1 MRIDLGV
8 RRSEGRAVPNRGV
21 MRHLQRSELPSPTRL
36 DWEIVRSLVPYLGA
50 YKGRATIAIL
60 FLIAA
65 KVATVAIPLLLREL
79 VDSLD
84 AALNVVEAIPL
95 ALLIAYGAFR
105 LSSTLF
111 REIQSTVFARVRHG
125 IMRRLSLQVV
135 AHLHRL
141 SLRFHLARKTGELTR
156 DIGRGTSSVTTV
168 LNHLLFNILPTFIE
182 LGLVAAILL
191 SEYDAKYAIV
201 AVVTVTLYGVSTFG
215 LTQWRLKFRTET
227 NRQDS
232 EANSRAVE
240 ALLNF
245 ETVKYFG
252 NEEFELARYDESLKK
267 LEDVAVKS
275 QASLSLLN
283 VIQGGLIAGGV
294 TVIMIMAS
302 QGVVDG
308 TLTIGDLVAVNAF
321 LLQLFVPLGFLGT
334 IYSMLKHALNDME
347 RMFSLLDTEP
357 EVVDRA
363 DATQLRVERGHITFQ
378 DVSFGYD
385 QERQVLHGVS
395 FEIPA
400 GHKVAVVGA
409 SGSGKST
416 LARLL
421 YRFYDVGSGSV
432 QIDGQDVSSV
442 AQSSLRS
449 AIGIVPQD
457 TVLFNDTLA
466 FNIRYGRLEASDAEV
481 ENAARL
487 AQLADFI
494 EELPDGYDTVVGER
508 GLKLSGGEKQRV
520 AIARALLANPRI
532 LIFDEATSSLDSESE
547 QAIVHA
553 LKQLDRDRTSL
564 VIAHRLSTIV
574 DANRIVVLGSGRILE
589 SGTHEELLEAGGQY
603 AHLWELQQAEE

>member
-1 MRIDLGV
+1 
-8 RRSEGRAVPNRGV
+8 
-21 MRHLQRSELPSPTRL
+21 MRHLSRNEPPQPAKL
-36 DWEIVRSLVPYLGA
+36 DWEIVRSLLPYLGA
-50 YKGRATIAIL
+50 YKGRAVFAL
-60 FLIAA
+60 GFLILA

-79 VDSLD
+79 VNSLD
-84 AALNVVEAIPL
+84 ATLTVVQAVPL

-111 REIQSTVFARVRHG
+111 REIQATVFARVRQG

-135 AHLHRL
+135 SHLHQL

-182 LGLVAAILL
+182 LGLVSAILF

-201 AVVTVTLYGVSTFG
+201 AIVTVTLYGASTFG
-215 LTQWRLKFRTET
+215 LTQWRLKFRTEM
-227 NRQDS
+227 NRRDS
-232 EANSRAVE
+232 EANSRAVD

-252 NEEFELARYDESLKK
+252 NEGFELDRYNESLKK

-283 VIQGGLIAGGV
+283 VVQGGLIACGV

-308 TLTIGDLVAVNAF
+308 ELTIGDLVAVNAF

-347 RMFSLLDTEP
+347 RMFGLLEMEP
-357 EVVDRA
+357 EVLDSP
-363 DATQLRVERGHITFQ
+363 DATDLVVDQGRIEFE
-378 DVSFGYD
+378 DVTFGYD
-385 QERQVLHGVS
+385 PDREVLHGVS
-395 FEIPA
+395 FSIPA

-421 YRFYDVGSGSV
+421 YRFYDVNGGAV
-432 QIDGQDVSSV
+432 RIDGQDVKDV
-442 AQSSLRS
+442 TQETLRS
-449 AIGIVPQD
+449 VIGIVPQD
-457 TVLFNDTLA
+457 TVLFNDTLG
-466 FNIRYGRLEASDAEV
+466 FNIRYGRLGATDAEV
-481 ENAARL
+481 EEAARM
-487 AQLADFI
+487 AQLSDFI
-494 EELPDGYDTVVGER
+494 QELPLGYDTVVGER

-547 QAIVHA
+547 QAIVQA
-553 LKQLDRDRTSL
+553 LKQLDRDRSSL

-574 DANRIVVLGSGRILE
+574 DADQIVVLGGGHLLE
-589 SGTHEELLEAGGQY
+589 SGTHEELLAARGQY

>member
-1 MRIDLGV
+1 
-8 RRSEGRAVPNRGV
+8 
-21 MRHLQRSELPSPTRL
+21 MRHLRRNELPSPTRL
-36 DWEIVRSLVPYLGA
+36 DWEIVRSLLPYLSA

-65 KVATVAIPLLLREL
+65 KVATVSIPLLLREL

-84 AALNVVEAIPL
+84 ASLNVVEAIPL
-95 ALLIAYGAFR
+95 GLLIAYGAFR

-191 SEYDAKYAIV
+191 SEYDAKYALV
-201 AVVTVTLYGVSTFG
+201 AVVTVALYGASTFG
-215 LTQWRLKFRTET
+215 LTQWRLKFRTEM

-252 NEEFELARYDESLKK
+252 NEAFELGRYDESLKK

-283 VIQGGLIAGGV
+283 VVQGGLIAGGV
-294 TVIMIMAS
+294 TIIMVMAS

-308 TLTIGDLVAVNAF
+308 ELTIGDLVAVNAF

-347 RMFSLLDTEP
+347 RMFSLLETEP
-357 EVVDRA
+357 EVVDAPGAGELTVDHGRIEF
-363 DATQLRVERGHITFQ
+363 D

-385 QERQVLHGVS
+385 ADRQVLHGVS

-432 QIDGQDVSSV
+432 RIDGQDVSGV
-442 AQSSLRS
+442 TQTSLRS

-466 FNIRYGRLEASDAEV
+466 FNIRYGRLDATHAEV
-481 ENAARL
+481 EEAARM

-494 EELPDGYDTVVGER
+494 SELPEGYNTVVGER

-547 QAIVHA
+547 QAIVHS
-553 LKQLDRDRTSL
+553 LKQLDRNRTSL

-574 DANRIVVLGSGRILE
+574 DADRIVVLGSGRLLE
-589 SGTHEELLEAGGQY
+589 SGTHEELLGAGGQY

>member
-1 MRIDLGV
+1 
-8 RRSEGRAVPNRGV
+8 
-21 MRHLQRSELPSPTRL
+21 MRHLGRDELPQPAKL
-36 DWEIVRSLVPYLGA
+36 DWEIVRSLLPYLSA
-50 YKGRATIAIL
+50 YKGRATIALALLIL
-60 FLIAA
+60 A

-79 VDSLD
+79 VNSLD
-84 AALNVVEAIPL
+84 ASLTVVQAVPL

-125 IMRRLSLQVV
+125 IMRQLSLQVV
-135 AHLHRL
+135 SHLHQL

-182 LGLVAAILL
+182 LGLVSAILFT
-191 SEYDAKYAIV
+191 EYDAKYAIV
-201 AVVTVTLYGVSTFG
+201 AIVTVTLYGASTFG
-215 LTQWRLKFRTET
+215 MTQWRLKYRTEM
-227 NRQDS
+227 NRRDS
-232 EANSRAVE
+232 EANSRAVD

-252 NEEFELARYDESLKK
+252 NEGFELDRYDESLRK

-275 QASLSLLN
+275 QATLSLLN
-283 VIQGGLIAGGV
+283 VVQGMLIAAGV
-294 TVIMIMAS
+294 TIIMIMAS

-308 TLTIGDLVAVNAF
+308 ELTIGDLVAVNAF

-347 RMFSLLDTEP
+347 RMFGLLEMEP
-357 EVVDRA
+357 EVLDA
-363 DATQLRVERGHITFQ
+363 PDATKLSVPSGLIEFDQVE
-378 DVSFGYD
+378 FGYD
-385 QERQVLHGVS
+385 PDRQVLHGVS
-395 FEIPA
+395 FSVPP

-421 YRFYDVGSGSV
+421 YRFYDVQRGSV
-432 QIDGQDVSSV
+432 RIDGQDVKSV
-442 AQSSLRS
+442 TQASLRNV
-449 AIGIVPQD
+449 IGIVPQD
-457 TVLFNDTLA
+457 TVLFNDTLR
-466 FNIRYGRLEASDAEV
+466 FNIRYGRLDATDAEV
-481 ENAARL
+481 EEAARM
-487 AQLADFI
+487 AQLSDFI
-494 EELPDGYDTVVGER
+494 KELPLGYGTVVGER

-547 QAIVHA
+547 QAIVQA
-553 LKQLDRDRTSL
+553 LKRLDSDRSSL

-574 DANRIVVLGSGRILE
+574 DADRIVVLGAGRVLE
-589 SGTHEELLEAGGQY
+589 SGTHDELLAAGGQY
-603 AHLWELQQAEE
+603 ALLWELQKAEE